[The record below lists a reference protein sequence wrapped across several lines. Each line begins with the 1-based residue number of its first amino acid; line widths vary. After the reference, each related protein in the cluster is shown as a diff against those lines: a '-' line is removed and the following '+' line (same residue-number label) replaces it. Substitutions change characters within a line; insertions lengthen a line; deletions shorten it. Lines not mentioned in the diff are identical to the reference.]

1 MYKDVLLFMRMS
13 CCVFTYIHTYIGRSY
28 PSTASNRINS
38 NQIKL
43 NAAMS
48 SMSSPPW
55 LLGGILFDVF
65 SCILKKQCACC
76 IHVHK
81 TVTTSVCE
89 SRMCLAYFLIGM
101 SSFSISIPF
110 SFLSPLYL
118 PPTPSLSTTV
128 PPVPQCLVL
137 YIQATECKNI
147 WLPMGEVFAN

>member
-1 MYKDVLLFMRMS
+1 MYLH
-13 CCVFTYIHTYIGRSY
+13 TYIHTYIGRSY

-81 TVTTSVCE
+81 TVTASVCE
-89 SRMCLAYFLIGM
+89 SRMCLAYFLACPH
-101 SSFSISIPF
+101 SPSPSHFHF
-110 SFLSPLYL
+110 FLPCTSHPLHPSLPLSHLYL
-118 PPTPSLSTTV
+118 NAWCFTYRPQNARTSGCQWEKCLLINLS
-128 PPVPQCLVL
+128 
-137 YIQATECKNI
+137 
-147 WLPMGEVFAN
+147 